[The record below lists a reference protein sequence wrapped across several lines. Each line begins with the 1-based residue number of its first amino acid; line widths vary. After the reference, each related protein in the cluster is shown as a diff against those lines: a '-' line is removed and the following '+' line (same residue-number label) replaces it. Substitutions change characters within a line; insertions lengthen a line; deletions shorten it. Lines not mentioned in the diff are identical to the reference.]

1 MAEETTNVT
10 EQEGAEEQQ
19 EEKKEEMVMC
29 YVSKRMVPFS
39 ETVEVVYSQ
48 SKKFRVMPQYIKY

>member
-10 EQEGAEEQQ
+10 ELEGAEEQQ